1 MPIGEK
7 ERFLFMNFDLFKK
20 NVRES
25 LEKKGYTV
33 REFIVHKP
41 NKKLEAFVIADDE
54 TVNDFQVTFYYNELY
69 KLSQNI
75 DLVVENVIN
84 TNNCDCK
91 ISINKEDL
99 RDFSKLQNNIYCT
112 IINAERNED
121 LLKEIPYISFCDLAI
136 IFKAQLDSKDCDIA
150 SVNISNNMLKV
161 WGVDVSDLLEKAL
174 ANNDIVLG
182 KSCIKPLYDILVNE
196 MGGIHMDNIDN
207 NNMLYLFGNE
217 KKMYGANCIITH
229 KEILKE
235 FAESR
240 NTDVIIL
247 PSSRHE
253 VLLIPYSS
261 SNFNIAELRD
271 MVSSVNLYH
280 VSVDDYLSDNVY
292 IYKRAEDIIEI
303 A

>member
-1 MPIGEK
+1 
-7 ERFLFMNFDLFKK
+7 MNFDLFKK